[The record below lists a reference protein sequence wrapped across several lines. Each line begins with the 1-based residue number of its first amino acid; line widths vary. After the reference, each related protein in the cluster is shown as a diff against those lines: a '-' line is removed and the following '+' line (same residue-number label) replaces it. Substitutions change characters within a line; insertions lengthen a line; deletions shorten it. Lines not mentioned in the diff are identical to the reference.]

1 MIAASRNEKIPQLDI
16 RRKVRE
22 KLAREGMPS
31 QEGFLEYFGSLCS
44 LKPLKYAFLGL
55 LLVSISGYAAVT
67 SSTDQSNNT
76 STDPVASFLIDSN
89 YSVSNES

>member
-1 MIAASRNEKIPQLDI
+1 MITASRNEKIPQLDI

-22 KLAREGMPS
+22 QLAKEGMPS

-44 LKPLKYAFLGL
+44 IKPFKYAFIGL

-67 SSTDQSNNT
+67 SSTEKS
-76 STDPVASFLIDSN
+76 STTADPVASFLIDSN
-89 YSVSNES
+89 YSLSNES